1 MAERIF
7 YKKIGASML
16 SFEPSSNQIV
26 FRTPMYDPKELRT
39 QMREVTITEEEWA
52 AIIKYGEDAGF
63 CKDIRRL

>member
-1 MAERIF
+1 MADHIF

-16 SFEPSSNQIV
+16 SFEPTMRRIV
-26 FRTPMYDPKELRT
+26 FQTPVYDPKELRT

-63 CKDIRRL
+63 CKD